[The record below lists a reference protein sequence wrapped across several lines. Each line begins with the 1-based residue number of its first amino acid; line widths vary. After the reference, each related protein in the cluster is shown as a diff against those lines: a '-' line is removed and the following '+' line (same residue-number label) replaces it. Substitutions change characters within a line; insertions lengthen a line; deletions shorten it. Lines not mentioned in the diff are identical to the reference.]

1 MGTLRETVLGLVER
15 LLSMQ
20 MWFLRLAELLYRK
33 GAFAD
38 QLSGTCRS
46 LMQRLLQAASKNF
59 LMRAGC
65 GWFSFFS
72 GAFGVT
78 APCSSADRM
87 LSPAS
92 EGSSWRE
99 IPGNL
104 VEACRKMCREAQR
117 HGNILIRIAAAFYL
131 MSMNFCRAPKMAM

>member
-1 MGTLRETVLGLVER
+1 
-15 LLSMQ
+15 MQ
-20 MWFLRLAELLYRK
+20 MWVLKLAELLYGK

-38 QLSGTCRS
+38 ELSGTCRD
-46 LMQRLLQAASKNF
+46 LMQQLLQAASKIP

-65 GWFSFFS
+65 GWLSFLS

-92 EGSSWRE
+92 EGSSDIWE
-99 IPGNL
+99 PG
-104 VEACRKMCREAQR
+104 
-117 HGNILIRIAAAFYL
+117 G
-131 MSMNFCRAPKMAM
+131 SM